1 MHYRVK
7 KFVTIARNYAG
18 NFENSGMSRWSKNHM
33 PPSEIMRYL
42 TNAVERINN
51 LVDATDAEKK
61 EGTDIIWNLYKLVQ
75 DYAAKY
81 TSDDTWNNSV
91 KKDGNWSPNNNKEVS
106 FTTYGDSFDAV
117 IDNAVMPNPTTKVRR
132 YDDD

>member
-1 MHYRVK
+1 
-7 KFVTIARNYAG
+7 
-18 NFENSGMSRWSKNHM
+18 M

-61 EGTDIIWNLYKLVQ
+61 EGTDIIWNLYRLVQ
-75 DYAAKY
+75 EYAMKY

-91 KKDGNWSPNNNKEVS
+91 KKDGHWSSNNNNEVS
-106 FTTYGDSFDAV
+106 FTTYGDSFDTV

>member
-1 MHYRVK
+1 
-7 KFVTIARNYAG
+7 
-18 NFENSGMSRWSKNHM
+18 M

-42 TNAVERINN
+42 TNAVERINS

-61 EGTDIIWNLYKLVQ
+61 EGTDIIWNLYRLVQ
-75 DYAAKY
+75 EYAMKY

-91 KKDGNWSPNNNKEVS
+91 KKDGKWSSDNNNEVS